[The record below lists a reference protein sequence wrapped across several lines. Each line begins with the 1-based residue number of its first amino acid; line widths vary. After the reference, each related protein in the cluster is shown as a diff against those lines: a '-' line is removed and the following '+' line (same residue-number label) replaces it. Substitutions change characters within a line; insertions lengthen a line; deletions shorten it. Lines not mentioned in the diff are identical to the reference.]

1 MDGTGMDGTGME
13 EPNRGPPRTDEDAPD
28 FTLRPARPEDEDFL
42 FALFVTSRE
51 RELSALPLPPD
62 QAESFARMQYRSQLA
77 GFRHVHP
84 GAVELVVETAEGP
97 VGRIVLE
104 DRPGEL
110 WVVDL
115 ALMPDHR
122 NAGLGAA
129 LLRHCMKRAVAERLV
144 MRGSVTP
151 YNPARR
157 LYARL
162 GIVELPSEGGATIPL
177 EWRPQDS

>member
-1 MDGTGMDGTGME
+1 MHADDTG
-13 EPNRGPPRTDEDAPD
+13 
-28 FTLRPARPEDEDFL
+28 FTLRPARPEDDEFL

-51 RELSALPLPPD
+51 RELAALPLPPA
-62 QAESFARMQYRSQLA
+62 QAESFARMQYESQLA

-84 GAVELVVETAEGP
+84 AARVLVVETAGEP
-97 VGRIVLE
+97 AGRLVLE

-115 ALMPDHR
+115 ALMPGQR

-129 LLRHCMKRAVAERLV
+129 LLQHCMKRAIAERLV

-177 EWRPQDS
+177 EWRPPDS

>member
-1 MDGTGMDGTGME
+1 MNE
-13 EPNRGPPRTDEDAPD
+13 DETD

-42 FALFVTSRE
+42 FSLFVTSRE
-51 RELSALPLPPD
+51 RELAALPLPPE
-62 QAESFARMQYRSQLA
+62 QAEPFARMQYRSQLA
-77 GFRHVHP
+77 GFHHVHP
-84 GAVELVVETAEGP
+84 DAVVLVVETGEGP
-97 VGRIVLE
+97 VGRLVLE

-115 ALMPDHR
+115 ALMPGHR

-129 LLRHCMKRAVAERLV
+129 LLRRCMKRAVAERLV

-162 GIVELPSEGGATIPL
+162 GIVELPAEGGATIPL
-177 EWRPQDS
+177 EWRAPDS